1 MPKILNKK
9 NDQMQKLKKSNIA
22 QNVCNYHIALTAY
35 EIYNLPQ
42 QAKKQYLYFYEK
54 YKLK

>member
-35 EIYNLPQ
+35 EI
-42 QAKKQYLYFYEK
+42 
-54 YKLK
+54 